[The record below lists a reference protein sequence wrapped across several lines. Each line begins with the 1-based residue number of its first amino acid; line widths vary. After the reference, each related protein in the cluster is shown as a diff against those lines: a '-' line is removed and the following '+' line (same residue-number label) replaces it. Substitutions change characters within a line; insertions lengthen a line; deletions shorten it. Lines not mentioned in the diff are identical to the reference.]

1 MRYDTPVTFVEKQ
14 GSYYDP
20 VIGEHV
26 EGKLVE
32 TVTTANVTDLG
43 IERSVNVFGQFEEGA
58 IVIRTQPLFKV
69 PSWTYIIVGDKTY
82 SKTMTRTH
90 LGRTTLVVKE
100 VDVDG

>member
-1 MRYDTPVTFVEKQ
+1 MRYDKAITFVEKV

-26 EGKLVE
+26 EGKTIKTL
-32 TVTTANVTDLG
+32 TSANVTDLG
-43 IERSVNVFGQFEEGA
+43 IEQSVNVFGHFEESA

-82 SKTMTRTH
+82 SKTMTRNP
-90 LGRTTLVVKE
+90 LGRNTLVVKE